1 MNSKKT
7 IKFVKYT
14 KAGKNMQSNTKKYI
28 QNLFDDLE
36 VQLNTV
42 EGELKDTVKIRRKLQ
57 KVFKKISRNF
67 N

>member
-1 MNSKKT
+1 MNKLKM
-7 IKFVKYT
+7 IKFVKY
-14 KAGKNMQSNTKKYI
+14 KKEGKNMQSNTKKYI
-28 QNLFDDLE
+28 QNLLDDLE
-36 VQLNTV
+36 IQLNTV